1 MPHVLLVVENL
12 PLARDHRLRKQVA
25 ALAGGGYRV
34 SVICR
39 ADPQNA
45 AVPDVAVHEY
55 RAPADGRSALGFV
68 REYGYSLLAARRLIR
83 RVHAVDPFAAVQISG
98 TPDLYFTIA
107 APLRRSGVRLVFDQR
122 DLSPEIYELRYGRRD
137 AAYRTLLRLERASYR
152 AADHVLTVNRS
163 LESVAYR
170 RGGVAPGGVT
180 IVGNGPSRDA
190 GNGVAAR
197 PFLRHGRRRLCCWV
211 GVMGP
216 QDRVDVALRAAAVVV
231 HERGRTDTH
240 FAFVGDGES
249 RVAAQQLAGELGLAD
264 YTSFPGWLP
273 EQDVHAYLAT
283 ADVGL
288 EPNLEDIVSPVKV
301 MEYMAFGVPF
311 VAFDLVETRLL
322 GADAGL
328 YAAPRDVETFA
339 AQLDGLLDDESRR
352 SALGRRGRQRVV
364 DELCWEQQAARYLDV
379 YRELLAASPSS
390 LVRPSEQVGVS

>member
-1 MPHVLLVVENL
+1 MTHVLLVVENL

-25 ALAGGGYRV
+25 ALAGAGCRV

-45 AVPDVAVHEY
+45 TVPDVAVREY
-55 RAPADGRSALGFV
+55 RAPIDGHSPLGFL

-83 RVHAVDPFAAVQISG
+83 RTHARDPFAAIQISG
-98 TPDLYFTIA
+98 TPDLYFAIA
-107 APLRRSGVRLVFDQR
+107 APLRRAGVRLVFDQR
-122 DLSPEIYELRYGRRD
+122 DLSPELYELRYGRRD

-152 AADHVLTVNRS
+152 AADHVITVNRS
-163 LESVAYR
+163 LERVAYE

-190 GNGVAAR
+190 GRDAVPR
-197 PFLRHGRRRLCCWV
+197 PVLKHGRRLLCCWI

-216 QDRVDVALRAAAVVV
+216 QDRVDVALRAVAVLV

-249 RVAAQQLAGELGLAD
+249 RGAAQQLATDLGLGD

-273 EQDVHAYLAT
+273 EHDVHAYLAT

-288 EPNLEDIVSPVKV
+288 EPNLEEIVSPVKV

-311 VAFDLVETRLL
+311 AAFDLAETRLL
-322 GADAGL
+322 SGDAGV
-328 YAAPRDVETFA
+328 YAPPGDTRTLA
-339 AQLDGLLDDESRR
+339 AHLDDLLDDDARR
-352 SALGRRGRQRVV
+352 AALGRCGRQRVL
-364 DELCWEQQAARYLDV
+364 DELCWERQAARYVDV
-379 YRELLAASPSS
+379 YRELLSASPSPLS
-390 LVRPSEQVGVS
+390 RPSEQMGVL